1 MSTLVIAGID
11 RWSLLAQETL
21 RVEDQLNARN
31 ICEFTLYDQAG
42 TARPLI
48 GQVVVVT
55 IDGIVRFAGTID
67 KFTEKNVTS
76 KFTNAYRSYA
86 ISCVDYNQY
95 CDRHIVANV
104 YENYELIDL
113 VRDVMLT
120 HLYTDGVT
128 LDPAMADGPTI
139 IYYAT
144 NYISVARVFDELS
157 EMTGYFWYIDS
168 DKILHFV
175 DRTVLIAPYILNQS
189 TNIDLVESLETE
201 HTRAQYRNHQ
211 YIRGGITKTDLQVE
225 ETSKGDGETTT
236 FVTSLP
242 VASAPTISIDTGGG
256 FVLKTVG
263 IRQVDTGYDWYWQE
277 DSNQIS
283 QDTGGTVL
291 SATSV
296 IKILY
301 YGYYPLID
309 AARIQSEVQG
319 RIDVEGGSGLYEMV
333 ENRADITS
341 ADLSHSRA
349 EGLLA
354 LFGSIQTRIAFSTL
368 STGWQAGQLLTV
380 TRAEHGID
388 EQFIIAEVSYEHDG
402 TDRYLYHIRAV
413 SGSLVENWVAFFKR
427 LAQQD
432 QRSVR
437 RPNEVVNLLRLF
449 YEDISIEELF
459 ATPGNNSSVLGEILA
474 NEILEASSAEK
485 HWIGFAVIGPLDQT
499 VNHANADES
508 LPLHL
513 SEITSIN
520 VRGAIGESMKL
531 GFSETSSV
539 TVLTP

>member
-1 MSTLVIAGID
+1 MSTLLIAGVD
-11 RWSLLAQETL
+11 RWSLLAQESL

-31 ICEFTLYDQAG
+31 ICEFTLYDQTG

-48 GQVVVVT
+48 GQVVIVT
-55 IDGIVRFAGTID
+55 IDSIVRFAGTID
-67 KFTEKNVTS
+67 KYTEKNMTS
-76 KFTNAYRSYA
+76 KFKNAYRSYA
-86 ISCVDYNQY
+86 VSCVDYNQY

-120 HLYTDGVT
+120 HLYADGVT
-128 LDPAMADGPTI
+128 LDTAMADGPTI
-139 IYYAT
+139 VYYAA

-157 EMTGYFWYIDS
+157 EMTGYFWYIDY

-175 DRTVLIAPYILNQS
+175 DRTVLNAPYILNQS
-189 TNIDLVESLETE
+189 TNVDLVESLEIE

-211 YIRGGITKTDLQVE
+211 YIRGGITKTDLQIE

-242 VASAPTISIDTGGG
+242 VASAPTISVDTGSG
-256 FVLKTVG
+256 FVVKTVG

-291 SATSV
+291 AATHV

-301 YGYYPLID
+301 YGFYPLID

-341 ADLSHSRA
+341 SDLSHSRA

-354 LFGSIQTRIAFSTL
+354 LFGSIQTRLSFSTL
-368 STGWQAGQLLTV
+368 STGWKAGQLLTV
-380 TRAEHGID
+380 SRAEHSID

-402 TDRYLYHIRAV
+402 TDRYLYHVRAV
-413 SGSLVENWVAFFKR
+413 SGSLVENWVSFFKR

-459 ATPGNNSSVLGEILA
+459 ATPGNNSSVLGEVLA
-474 NEILEASSAEK
+474 NEILEASAAEK
-485 HWIGFAVIGPLDQT
+485 NLVGFSVIGPLEQT
-499 VNHANADES
+499 INHVNASNT
-508 LPLHL
+508 LPLGL
-513 SEITSIN
+513 AETTAIY
-520 VRGAIGESMKL
+520 VRGTIGESMKIGL
-531 GFSETSSV
+531 SESSSV
-539 TVLTP
+539 VVTAP